1 MKKLFMA
8 TFVALL
14 WVTAYPQNY
23 LQMDV
28 TEIENLQT
36 FDFCVNEY
44 EGVVVGKDPSCTDWV
59 SWTVT
64 NFSTGEWYEY
74 TSDEII
80 VQSSLGSDFWI
91 EYYDGCEIAS
101 RSFRFYF
108 HDFQV
113 TEPWMENCTWKRM
126 GSSITLSVTYV
137 NGLQYLWST
146 GSTENE
152 IITAE
157 PGMYW
162 VRIYNDCGEL
172 TDTIQVRDNVE
183 ISLATCDLESNLN
196 MVTWPTTV
204 AQAEYVDHLN
214 VKRDGITVATAN
226 YSDGFFLDNI
236 GSDAAP
242 RTYSLVAVGTDGTE
256 CPIESYPKETIHMS
270 YLLGVGNTVE
280 VGWNQPSGYDLL
292 GYNICEWNPNDKD
305 GDLTVI
311 DFVGAGVTSYT
322 CQASQFDNGNI
333 VVQGVEA
340 GKTEN
345 RLLSNRSW
353 EILNIGE
360 QPVQNFK
367 IYPNPSNG
375 TFTVEGASTLTIYS
389 MLGQIIATSQ
399 SENGV
404 HTFTLAPGIYFVKSG
419 EGTVKKV
426 VVE

>member
-1 MKKLFMA
+1 MKKI
-8 TFVALL
+8 FVLIILL
-14 WVTAYPQNY
+14 SCFVIGKSQSYGV
-23 LQMDV
+23 LH
-28 TEIENLQT
+28 IENINWNEEFQ
-36 FDFCVNEY
+36 FCESNID
-44 EGVVVGKDPSCTDWV
+44 GVIIYGKASCTEQQFFVINDTLEIV
-59 SWTVT
+59 CDSVIITSEYGNYVGVQYVGCG
-64 NFSTGEWYEY
+64 NFWFAIRF
-74 TSDEII
+74 II
-80 VQSSLGSDFWI
+80 SNIHSPFPDSIV
-91 EYYDGCEIAS
+91 
-101 RSFRFYF
+101 
-108 HDFQV
+108 
-113 TEPWMENCTWKRM
+113 WKRKDE
-126 GSSITLSVTYV
+126 SITIGNEPNEWSW
-137 NGLQYLWST
+137 LWST
-146 GSTENE
+146 GETTSSIEVT
-152 IITAE
+152 E
-157 PGMYW
+157 PGTYF
-162 VRIYNDCGEL
+162 VTISDLCGSE
-172 TDTIQVRDNVE
+172 TYSIEVRDNVE
-183 ISLATCDLESNLN
+183 IDLATCDLESNLN

-353 EILNIGE
+353 EILNVGE

-375 TFTVEGASTLTIYS
+375 TFIVEGVSTLTIYS
-389 MLGQIIATSQ
+389 MLSQIIATSQ

-419 EGTVKKV
+419 EGMVKKV